1 MFGKGDLLRWR
12 GGQWRLLELTRLRS
26 LFSDYLVDQSTA
38 ALLAEVVVSVST
50 SRHGALILLLLCDTK
65 SMPTLRHIDESPIG
79 RAVRRRLIGL
89 RAADAHQSGVLVPGF
104 TSDGL
109 TIIDRDGTVV
119 DSGVLV
125 NISEIGSLGG
135 GGRTAAAESA
145 SHYGLAI
152 KISQDGPIEL
162 WREGRAIL
170 RQG

>member
-1 MFGKGDLLRWR
+1 
-12 GGQWRLLELTRLRS
+12 
-26 LFSDYLVDQSTA
+26 
-38 ALLAEVVVSVST
+38 VSVST
-50 SRHGALILLLLCDTK
+50 SRHGALILLLLYDTEP
-65 SMPTLRHIDESPIG
+65 MPTLRHIDESPIV

-109 TIIDRDGTVV
+109 TVIARDGTVV

-125 NISEIGSLGG
+125 NISGIGSLGG
-135 GGRTAAAESA
+135 GGMTAAAESV
-145 SHYGLAI
+145 SYYGLAI

-162 WREGRAIL
+162 WRDGRAVL